1 MGQENGVKRAEMA
14 QLLAELSNAPGVSG
28 FEDEVVAVL
37 RREMDGL
44 GAMTEDKMRNLYL
57 ERKENCDVGGE
68 KRLTVMLD
76 AHTDE
81 VGFIVQGI
89 NANGMLRILP
99 IGDWD
104 TRNVPAQRVLVR
116 AMVAESGAITESG
129 SADDSGAIAEG
140 GVVTEGGSSISTF
153 ARTYAYVPGITTSKP
168 PHYLTDDEQRQ
179 VLGFDTILVDVGAN
193 SCEEV
198 RALGID
204 IGAPI
209 VPDVT
214 FAYDAARDIAVGKAF
229 DCRSGCA
236 ALVTTLRELAGE
248 ALDVNVVAAF
258 STQEEVGL
266 RGAKV
271 TAERV
276 RPDVAI
282 VFEGTPAD
290 DNFRDAYTS
299 QTRLGYG
306 PMLRHMDRS
315 MITHPRFQR
324 WALDVAQRQG
334 LPHQVAVREGGGTNA
349 GAIYLSSMGVPVI
362 VLGVPAR
369 YIHTPNSMSRLDDHL
384 ATVELA
390 KILLRE
396 LNNEVFALL

>member
-1 MGQENGVKRAEMA
+1 MGQENSEKRAEMA
-14 QLLAELSNAPGVSG
+14 RLLAELSNAPGASG

-37 RREMDGL
+37 RRELDSL
-44 GAMTEDKMRNLYL
+44 GAITEDKMRNLYL
-57 ERKENCDVGGE
+57 ERSENREVGGGE
-68 KRLTVMLD
+68 RLTVMLD

-89 NANGMLRILP
+89 NANAMLRILP
-99 IGDWD
+99 IGGWD
-104 TRNVPAQRVLVR
+104 TRNVSAQRVLVR
-116 AMVAESGAITESG
+116 VTATDDEAVAGCGAATDG
-129 SADDSGAIAEG
+129 C
-140 GVVTEGGSSISTF
+140 SSNIGTF
-153 ARTYAYVPGITTSKP
+153 ARKYAYVPGITTSKP
-168 PHYLTDDEQRQ
+168 PHYSTAEEQRQ
-179 VLGFDTILVDVGAN
+179 VPSFDTILVDVGAN
-193 SCEEV
+193 SCEEA

-204 IGAPI
+204 IGVPI

-214 FAYDAARDIAVGKAF
+214 FTYDAARDIAVGKAF

-236 ALVTTLRELAGE
+236 TLVTTLRELAGE
-248 ALDVNVVAAF
+248 TLDVNVVAAF

-276 RPDVAI
+276 CPDVAI

-290 DNFRDAYTS
+290 DNFRDTYTS
-299 QTRLGYG
+299 QTRLGGG

-324 WALDVAQRQG
+324 WALDVAQRHG
-334 LPHQVAVREGGGTNA
+334 LPHQAAVREGGGTNA
-349 GAIYLSSMGVPVI
+349 GAIHLSSMGVPVI

-390 KILLRE
+390 KTLLRE